1 VGRIQVL
8 ICQTQDDILS
18 SAIAE
23 AVRASAD
30 LELVGK
36 GVMAAGQATELLRS
50 AQAPIVDVLV
60 LVGDSATLD
69 VSELLARQPSLRILQ
84 IHIRRQSVR
93 LELQGLGLAQL
104 IATLRVLAEREG
116 SAVLDRHLLYEIEPG
131 AQPPTLPAVANPVR
145 YDDDLWFR
153 CESWIDAVLL
163 LYQLTRP
170 SGHGGLAGLALPTT
184 AVEDA
189 LVVQEAD
196 DVPGLAAARV
206 SVERAAA
213 ALQEALRAAD
223 PLRAPLAALA
233 RNLALSDL
241 EFEAVLL
248 GLAPEIDCKYQR
260 VFGVLNDDLGR
271 RTPTLGLVCSLLGSG
286 LRVRR
291 ALVESGRLAGWRL
304 LDRDGRR
311 PAFFDDPMRI
321 DAHVVAWLLGD
332 TEALAA
338 DAPLRMLIRHE
349 PWPGAGW
356 LRRLVDTAQGERL
369 SKLLAAADG
378 DHDFVVLSGDDH
390 EGWRAILEAAA
401 QQAGRRLIRIEL
413 AAVPDAPGPEAE
425 EAAVRLARAV
435 ALTGAVPVLDA
446 VQHDG
451 TGVSASK
458 LVPLAAA
465 VREHRQACVVIAPH
479 IDLVAGALGRA
490 HCVVLQR
497 NASGATAR
505 GTVIREAAA
514 HAGLNISQEGAQ
526 QLASTFHLGLDAI
539 DRGLRV
545 AAALGGRAKSE
556 EDVIKALARAW
567 RRVGSPELP
576 RFGRL
581 LEPAFRLDDVVL
593 PPDRKG
599 QLREI
604 VGQVVNAA
612 KVLEAWGFD
621 AQLPYGRG
629 VAALF
634 AGASGTGKTMAAQAI
649 ARELRTDL
657 FAVDLSRVVSKYIGE
672 TEKNL
677 DAVFDDAQRAGAVL
691 LFDEADA
698 LFGKRSEVKDAHDR
712 YANIEVA
719 YLLQRMEAFTGL
731 AILTTNFQQN
741 LDPAFSRRLR
751 FVIEFPRPDA
761 PAREAIWRKC
771 LPSAAPVADDADF
784 AFLANCC
791 ELNGGN
797 IRQVT
802 LRAAFAAAQQGSPRI
817 EMQHLV
823 DATAAELRKLGMDS
837 AERQLVAHRA
847 ALHQLVKRAA

>member
-1 VGRIQVL
+1 VDRIRVL
-8 ICQTQDDILS
+8 VAQTQEDILS
-18 SAIAE
+18 SAIAD

-30 LELVGK
+30 LELVGE
-36 GVMAAGQATELLRS
+36 GVIAEGQATELLRS

-69 VSELLARQPSLRILQ
+69 FSELLARQPSLRILQ
-84 IHIRRQSVR
+84 IHIRQHSVR
-93 LELQGLGLAQL
+93 LELQGLGLSQL
-104 IATLRVLAEREG
+104 IATVRVLAEREG
-116 SAVLDRHLLYEIEPG
+116 SAVRDRHLLYEIESG
-131 AQPPTLPAVANPVR
+131 ARPATLPALANASR
-145 YDDDLWFR
+145 YDDDLWSR

-163 LYQLTRP
+163 LYHLTRP
-170 SGHGGLAGLALPTT
+170 SGQGDLAGLALPTT

-196 DVPGLAAARV
+196 NVPGLAAARA

-213 ALQEALRAAD
+213 ALQETLRAAD
-223 PLRAPLAALA
+223 PMRAPLAALA
-233 RNLALSDL
+233 RNLDLSDL
-241 EFEAVLL
+241 EFQAILL

-286 LRVRR
+286 LQVRR
-291 ALVESGRLAGWRL
+291 ALVESGRLTGWHL
-304 LDRDGRR
+304 LEGDARR
-311 PAFFDDPMRI
+311 PAFFDDPIRV
-321 DAHVVAWLLGD
+321 DAHLIGWLMGD
-332 TEALAA
+332 AQALTA
-338 DAPLRMLIRHE
+338 DPPLRMLIRRE
-349 PWPGAGW
+349 PWPGATW

-369 SKLLAAADG
+369 SKLLADTGG

-390 EGWRAILEAAA
+390 EGWRAILEAAT
-401 QQAGRRLIRIEL
+401 QQARRSLMRIEV
-413 AAVPDAPGPEAE
+413 AASADASRVDVE

-435 ALTGAVPVLDA
+435 RLTDAVPVLDGA
-446 VQHDG
+446 RHGDNG
-451 TGVSASK
+451 ASASH
-458 LVPLAAA
+458 LMLLAAA
-465 VREHRQACVVIAPH
+465 VRDSRHPCVVIAPH
-479 IDLVAGALGRA
+479 IDLVAGALGRGHTVA
-490 HCVVLQR
+490 FHR

-514 HAGLNISQEGAQ
+514 HAGLTISQQRAQ
-526 QLASTFHLGLDAI
+526 QLASTFHLSLDAI

-545 AAALGGRAKSE
+545 AAALVGKARSE
-556 EDVIKALARAW
+556 EDVLKALARAW

-593 PPDRKG
+593 PADRRT

-604 VGQVVNAA
+604 VGHVVNAA
-612 KVLEAWGFD
+612 TVLEAWGFD

-649 ARELRTDL
+649 AHELRTDI

-677 DAVFDDAQRAGAVL
+677 DSVFDDAQRAGAVL

-771 LPSAAPVADDADF
+771 LPSTAPVSDDADF
-784 AFLANCC
+784 GFLASCC

-802 LRAAFAAAQQGSPRI
+802 LRAAFRAAQEGSPRI

-823 DATAAELRKLGMDS
+823 DATVAELRKLGMDS

-847 ALHQLVKRAA
+847 ALRQRAVRAA